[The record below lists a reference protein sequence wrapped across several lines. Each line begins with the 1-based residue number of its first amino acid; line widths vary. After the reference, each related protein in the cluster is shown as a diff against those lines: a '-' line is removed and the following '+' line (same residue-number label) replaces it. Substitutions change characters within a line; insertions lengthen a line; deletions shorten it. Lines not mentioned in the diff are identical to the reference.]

1 VLWIPQNRDDPGS
14 NPGTDTSFCFFCS
27 LDQLSSTTNHT
38 RFSKSRIR
46 VQQLQIATIINAR
59 DQYKYCHITTI
70 MKNNKVLSR
79 RPSQLV
85 NALYIQVRE
94 HIARR
99 DMARRL
105 YYVRSFSLH
114 HHLASD
120 DDKYSAEGDG
130 GLEFVS

>member
-1 VLWIPQNRDDPGS
+1 
-14 NPGTDTSFCFFCS
+14 
-27 LDQLSSTTNHT
+27 
-38 RFSKSRIR
+38 
-46 VQQLQIATIINAR
+46 
-59 DQYKYCHITTI
+59 

-105 YYVRSFSLH
+105 YHVRSFSLH